1 MYDVNGLPSTRMS
14 TRRWSSWGTTSIWGL
29 GARGSGLGN
38 PESRTPSPKPPASS
52 NHAFRI
58 LRPSAHHHIALGVVK
73 HDLPAAVHRRD
84 RHAQRD
90 GVTVASLDARVRL
103 FAAAH
108 ALHPVPDVGGG
119 GRIGA
124 RVCRG

>member
-14 TRRWSSWGTTSIWGL
+14 TRGWSSWGATSIWGL

-38 PESRTPSPKPPASS
+38 PDPRTPSPKPPSISS
-52 NHAFRI
+52 QALRI
-58 LRPSAHHHIALGVVK
+58 SSTHHHLALGVVK
-73 HDLPAAVHRRD
+73 HHLPAAVHRRD

-90 GVTVASLDARVRL
+90 GVTVASIDARVGL

-119 GRIGA
+119 GRIGT
-124 RVCRG
+124 RVCRGL